1 MTFWTYCLEYRV
13 KSRIKRVLTDN
24 RNVILNLLL
33 FQLCRIFWRAL
44 VTFVLSAESVI
55 ESHHRI
61 STSLPTSKHHGVFEV
76 LRLILIYRH
85 LFWYLVLDL
94 DLMIVAE
101 PVIDSLYLPLLLGLV
116 QEGLTDDV
124 AHVKHKAYQS

>member
-1 MTFWTYCLEYRV
+1 VTFWAHSLKYRV
-13 KSRIKRVLTDN
+13 KSRIKRVLTHN
-24 RNVILNLLL
+24 RYVILNLLL
-33 FQLCRIFWRAL
+33 FHLCRIFWQAL
-44 VTFVLSAESVI
+44 VILVLSAESVI
-55 ESHHRI
+55 ESHDRI

-76 LRLILIYRH
+76 LRLILIYWH

-124 AHVKHKAYQS
+124 THVKHKAY